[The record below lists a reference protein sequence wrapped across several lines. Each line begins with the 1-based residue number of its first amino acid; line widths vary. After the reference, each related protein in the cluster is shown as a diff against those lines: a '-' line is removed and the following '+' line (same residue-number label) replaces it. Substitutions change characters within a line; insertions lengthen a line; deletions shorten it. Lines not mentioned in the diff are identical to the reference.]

1 MKELFTESR
10 YLKMAAAAIAA
21 VMVIC
26 AIAGRFYAFGSGP
39 SEEELMEIEK
49 SGAKI
54 AVPFDKYREIASIK
68 VREAQQPEN
77 LRTTSGK
84 S

>member
-39 SEEELMEIEK
+39 SEAEL
-49 SGAKI
+49 
-54 AVPFDKYREIASIK
+54 R
-68 VREAQQPEN
+68 
-77 LRTTSGK
+77 
-84 S
+84 